1 MSIKFYSQ
9 QWTKIPRARKM
20 GVIFQNQSQEEGNT
34 TVNGRKPEPEKVS
47 KVVKSCP
54 ADAPWSQR
62 PGTRRRGD
70 GRHSEEKWISGA
82 LGGWG
87 GGGGEPRL
95 GRRWHSP
102 CPIRQTRGWVTA
114 GLINQ
119 LVPSEP
125 LLSFLSRLCTSSPG
139 ASKTFV
145 PKAAG
150 RNKLAVEKQHTTHII
165 NVYIIHIHR
174 HTYAHTHICDKFH
187 KILSTFTC
195 GMC

>member
-1 MSIKFYSQ
+1 MDFRGIGRVGRWGWRTEAGEEVAFTLSYK
-9 QWTKIPRARKM
+9 TKERM
-20 GVIFQNQSQEEGNT
+20 G
-34 TVNGRKPEPEKVS
+34 
-47 KVVKSCP
+47 
-54 ADAPWSQR
+54 
-62 PGTRRRGD
+62 
-70 GRHSEEKWISGA
+70 HS
-82 LGGWG
+82 
-87 GGGGEPRL
+87 R
-95 GRRWHSP
+95 
-102 CPIRQTRGWVTA
+102 
-114 GLINQ
+114 INQ

-145 PKAAG
+145 SKAAG
-150 RNKLAVEKQHTTHII
+150 RNKLDIQKKHTTHII

>member
-102 CPIRQTRGWVTA
+102 CPIRQRRGWVTA
-114 GLINQ
+114 GLINWF
-119 LVPSEP
+119 PRS
-125 LLSFLSRLCTSSPG
+125 LSFHSSPG
-139 ASKTFV
+139 FAPV
-145 PKAAG
+145 AQG
-150 RNKLAVEKQHTTHII
+150 LQKLLCQKPQEEI
-165 NVYIIHIHR
+165 NW
-174 HTYAHTHICDKFH
+174 
-187 KILSTFTC
+187 L
-195 GMC
+195 